1 MVLVKQIPLRAN
13 PRDRVTPGRGTGL
26 GYRTHLKHVA
36 RARNQPRNDRR
47 RPGQADVLAC
57 PRWGSSVRHGRRP
70 LQLISERIGIIFKR
84 DLELARVRSR
94 LDLPNGF
101 RQRCSFRR
109 SSSNSLESTGEE
121 RFHVFVTRSF
131 GPVSELLQHLD
142 NDRTL
147 MLSCSNRFSTP
158 IESRRR
164 ERRVAVASR
173 FERRLIDRRIK
184 TDPRRVCIQSV

>member
-1 MVLVKQIPLRAN
+1 CARRSSLHARRSIQLRGE
-13 PRDRVTPGRGTGL
+13 RTGL
-26 GYRTHLKHVA
+26 VFQRG
-36 RARNQPRNDRR
+36 
-47 RPGQADVLAC
+47 
-57 PRWGSSVRHGRRP
+57 
-70 LQLISERIGIIFKR
+70 
-84 DLELARVRSR
+84 LELARVRSR

-109 SSSNSLESTGEE
+109 TSSNSLESTGEE

-164 ERRVAVASR
+164 ERRV
-173 FERRLIDRRIK
+173 
-184 TDPRRVCIQSV
+184 